1 MRHLNIFI
9 AVLVLTCFAFAPAAV
24 RADDFEDLEITMEVF
39 DGDDDIDSMI
49 EMRGPEED
57 GDDYSEDDYEE
68 DEREYEDIREDV
80 RERRDRAKGK
90 KKKELTALLRCLPT
104 MKTLSRVEP
113 MRQQMMRA
121 AANPFY

>member
-68 DEREYEDIREDV
+68 DEREYEDIREE
-80 RERRDRAKGK
+80 REDGSGYDDESRD
-90 KKKELTALLRCLPT
+90 EDDY
-104 MKTLSRVEP
+104 EDD
-113 MRQQMMRA
+113 
-121 AANPFY
+121 Y